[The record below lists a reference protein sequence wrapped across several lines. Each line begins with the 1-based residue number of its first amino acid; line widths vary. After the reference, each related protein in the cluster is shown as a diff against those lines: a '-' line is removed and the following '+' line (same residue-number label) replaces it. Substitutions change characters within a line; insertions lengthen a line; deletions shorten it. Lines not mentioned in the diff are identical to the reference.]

1 MCVNSLAMRVLLCSL
16 VWAGCQ
22 GDAAQKPLR
31 RSGPVGVL
39 SGRIR
44 LAEGAQ
50 LPAYTALDFVRRPL
64 HQHELP
70 APPAE
75 CAAAIED
82 ARTPVQL
89 GPDRSLSGIVV
100 AASDFTR
107 VRERAPKIHK
117 VVIEHCRL
125 KPSIIAAT
133 GGDQVSIRNR
143 DTFGFEPLIGPSYV
157 GSPLERGDE
166 RRIPLS
172 PGGFDS
178 ILCSLG
184 APCGRTDLLVFYHP
198 VHSVTDAQGNFR
210 MANFPASEL
219 VRVVAW
225 HPLFEEK
232 DGFVW
237 LEPGEKSSIE
247 LNLSPK
253 ARFVPSLPASQIGHV
268 TTANGSP

>member
-1 MCVNSLAMRVLLCSL
+1 MCVNSLALRVLLCSW

-22 GDAAQKPLR
+22 GDSAQKPKLR
-31 RSGPVGVL
+31 QGPVASL
-39 SGRIR
+39 SGRLR

-50 LPAYTALDFVRRPL
+50 LPAYTALDFVRRTL
-64 HQHELP
+64 HQHDLP

-82 ARTPVQL
+82 ARTPVRL
-89 GPDRSLSGIVV
+89 SPDRSLSGVV
-100 AASDFTR
+100 IAASDFTR

-117 VVIEHCRL
+117 VAIEHCRL
-125 KPSIIAAT
+125 KPAIVAAM
-133 GGDQVSIRNR
+133 GGDQILLENR
-143 DTFGFEPLIGPSYV
+143 DRFAFEPLIGPTYV

-166 RRIPLS
+166 RRVPLA
-172 PGGFDS
+172 PGGVDS

-184 APCGRTDLLVFYHP
+184 APCGRTDLVVFYHP
-198 VHSVTDAQGNFR
+198 VHAVTDTEGRFR
-210 MANFPASEL
+210 IDNFPASEL

-232 DGFVW
+232 ESFVW

-247 LNLSPK
+247 LDLTPK
-253 ARFVPSLPASQIGHV
+253 PRFVPSVPATQIGHV